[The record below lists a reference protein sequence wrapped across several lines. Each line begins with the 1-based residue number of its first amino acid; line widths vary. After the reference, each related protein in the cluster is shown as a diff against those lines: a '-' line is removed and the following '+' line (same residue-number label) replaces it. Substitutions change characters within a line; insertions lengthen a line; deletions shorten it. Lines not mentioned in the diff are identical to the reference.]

1 MKMGERL
8 IVEFGVTGNAC
19 YVYPATPDPFKL
31 GGVSISLNDLKN
43 KSLGEALR
51 HADGHITWER
61 NFDRVLFGSGGYSSF
76 TASRAKS
83 NSFQNTRHNLSYVE
97 EYVKKFS
104 ISFEDHRPD
113 GAFWVLIHKGINSGV
128 DQNLEAW
135 GFKYKAGRGWWK
147 K

>member
-1 MKMGERL
+1 MKEPDWPNVHYSPINYQEISYYSELKSKPRL
-8 IVEFGVTGNAC
+8 ESLSEV
-19 YVYPATPDPFKL
+19 DPE
-31 GGVSISLNDLKN
+31 N